1 MSPKITDSIER
12 LFWTFVAAFLGQLV
26 GTAVLDLGVS
36 AIQSAAVAGLGAVAN
51 AVLLVARW
59 RLSVLPDPG
68 QAVRI
73 EAATEAYRQIQAND

>member
-36 AIQSAAVAGLGAVAN
+36 AIQSAAIASECSIAGA
-51 AVLLVARW
+51 LL
-59 RLSVLPDPG
+59 
-68 QAVRI
+68 
-73 EAATEAYRQIQAND
+73 TECY